1 MNPSTAQSGCC
12 DVPAGP
18 RDPEPHLRSLHI
30 NFPFSSRS
38 VLLGQRLLCC
48 LCLDFP
54 AEGDAASPK
63 PSSFPTAFRCA
74 LTFILTLTL
83 GWAPCTARPPG
94 LAVPAPTPSPPLAH
108 GHHRVRQIFLSISR
122 NKSKA
127 RDVVSSELLTGN
139 GQQEQQSDVP
149 CEPQPARR
157 EHL

>member
-1 MNPSTAQSGCC
+1 MSLRAPGIPGLTYVLCTLISPFPLEVFSLASGCS
-12 DVPAGP
+12 AAFAWIFQQRGMQ
-18 RDPEPHLRSLHI
+18 PHQNRPPSLKLLAV
-30 NFPFSSRS
+30 SS
-38 VLLGQRLLCC
+38 
-48 LCLDFP
+48 
-54 AEGDAASPK
+54 
-63 PSSFPTAFRCA
+63 
-74 LTFILTLTL
+74 FILTLTL

-127 RDVVSSELLTGN
+127 SDVVSRELLTGN

-149 CEPQPARR
+149 CEPQPARQ